1 MDGIHDTP
9 EARARALGGTVRRF
23 APMRGRVKTPDT
35 LFEARG
41 GKRALVIDPADYPAA
56 ALAARDLLAEDERLF
71 ERGGRPVILAED
83 ERGEM
88 LAHDLSPEAVAH
100 RVHAVATPLLALRL
114 RGERVLKP
122 TTLPHRVAALY
133 LALIG
138 EWNLRPLAAIGATP
152 GLRDDGAINARDG
165 YDPEAR
171 IYRHRVPRIAVPQRP
186 TRGDAEAALLKLRRL
201 LRTFPFG
208 DARLDSDGFVALD
221 LPPGHDET
229 AALAA
234 TLTAVCRA
242 DLPLAPAFCVR
253 APSISG
259 AGAGK
264 GLLARTIVAV
274 ATGRTP
280 AVATAGHDADEFD
293 KRLVG
298 LLLAGHPAVLLD
310 NINGADLKSDTL
322 ASIVTE
328 APCTLRPLGA
338 SRLVTL
344 DARPFIAVTGNG
356 LTLSEDLVRRFLVC
370 DLEPPTE
377 SPETRRFDCD
387 PVAEALR
394 RRGELLGAALT
405 IWRWGRQ
412 QGDTLPQ
419 GLPLGS
425 FGQWARWVR
434 DPLLALGCRD
444 PAERIALLKADD
456 PRRRALIEAFDAW
469 WHNHGDLPMRALD
482 LAEPVKIALDPQG
495 RGRQY
500 LIRAVARLAGTRMG
514 GYALEA
520 QREGPPS
527 KPVMLYRLRR
537 TDGSAI

>member
-1 MDGIHDTP
+1 MSADTLPEGFITVPIEDAPP
-9 EARARALGGTVRRF
+9 EA
-23 APMRGRVKTPDT
+23 
-35 LFEARG
+35 EARE

-56 ALAARDLLAEDERLF
+56 ALAVRDILAEDDRLF

-88 LAHDLSPEAVAH
+88 LTHDLSPEVVAH
-100 RVHAVATPLLALRL
+100 RVHASASPLLSLRL
-114 RGERVLKP
+114 RGQRVLKP
-122 TTLPHRVAALY
+122 ATLPHRVAALY
-133 LALIG
+133 LALVG
-138 EWNLRPLAAIGATP
+138 EWGLRPLAGIATTP
-152 GLRDDGAINARDG
+152 GLCDDGSIHARDG
-165 YDPEAR
+165 YDNGAGV
-171 IYRHRVPRIAVPQRP
+171 YRHRVPRIVVPERP
-186 TRGDAEAALLKLRRL
+186 TRSDAEAALLRLRRL
-201 LRTFPFG
+201 LRTFSFA
-208 DARLDSDGFVALD
+208 DARLDGDGFVALG

-229 AALAA
+229 AALVAM
-234 TLTAVCRA
+234 LTAACRA

-274 ATGRTP
+274 ATGRAP
-280 AVATAGHDADEFD
+280 AVATAGHDAAETD

-298 LLLAGHPAVLLD
+298 LLLAAHPTVLLD
-310 NINGADLKSDTL
+310 NVNATDLRSDTL
-322 ASIVTE
+322 ASVLTE

-344 DARPFIAVTGNG
+344 DARPFICVSGNG
-356 LTLSEDLVRRFLVC
+356 LALSEDLIRRFVVC
-370 DLEPPTE
+370 DLEPGTE
-377 SPETRRFDCD
+377 SPETRRFDTD

-405 IWRWGRQ
+405 VWRWGRQ
-412 QGDTLPQ
+412 MGDTLPQ

-425 FGQWARWVR
+425 FGQWARWCR

-444 PAERIALLKADD
+444 PAERVALLKADD
-456 PRRRALIEAFDAW
+456 PRRRALAEAFEAW
-469 WHNHGDLPMRALD
+469 WEHHRDRPMRALD
-482 LAEPVKIALDPQG
+482 LAEPVQAALDPQG

-500 LIRAVARLAGTRMG
+500 LIRAVARLAGTRVG

-520 QREGPPS
+520 QREGSPA

-537 TDGSAI
+537 TDGERA

>member
-1 MDGIHDTP
+1 MSADTLPTGFITVPIEDAPP
-9 EARARALGGTVRRF
+9 EA
-23 APMRGRVKTPDT
+23 
-35 LFEARG
+35 EARE
-41 GKRALVIDPADYPAA
+41 GKRALVIDPADLPAA
-56 ALAARDLLAEDERLF
+56 ALAVRDLLAGDERLF

-100 RVHAVATPLLALRL
+100 RVHAAASPLLSLRL
-114 RGERVLKP
+114 RGQRVLKP
-122 TTLPHRVAALY
+122 ATLPHRVAALY
-133 LALIG
+133 LALVG
-138 EWNLRPLAAIGATP
+138 EWGLRPLAGIAATP

-165 YDPEAR
+165 YDAEAR
-171 IYRHRVPRIAVPQRP
+171 IYRHRVPRIVVPECP

-201 LRTFPFG
+201 LRTFPFA
-208 DARLDSDGFVALD
+208 DAWVDGDGFTALAT
-221 LPPGHDET
+221 PPGHDET
-229 AALAA
+229 AALVAL
-234 TLTAVCRA
+234 LTAVCRA
-242 DLPLAPAFCVR
+242 DLPLAPALCVR

-264 GLLARTIVAV
+264 GLLVRTVVEVAN
-274 ATGRTP
+274 GRAP
-280 AVATAGHDADEFD
+280 AVATAGHDADELD

-310 NINGADLKSDTL
+310 NINGADLRSDTL

-328 APCTLRPLGA
+328 APCTMRPLGA
-338 SRLVTL
+338 SRLITL

-356 LTLSEDLVRRFLVC
+356 LTLSEDLVRRFVVC
-370 DLEPPTE
+370 DLEPRTE

-394 RRGELLGAALT
+394 RRGELLSAALT

-412 QGDTLPQ
+412 QGDALPQ

-425 FGQWARWVR
+425 FSQWTRWCR
-434 DPLLALGCRD
+434 DPFLALGCRD
-444 PAERIALLKADD
+444 PAERIGLLKADD

-469 WHNHGDLPMRALD
+469 WHNHGDRPVRALD
-482 LAEPVKIALDPQG
+482 LAEPVKVALDPQG

-500 LIRAVARLAGTRMG
+500 LIRAVARLAGTRVG
-514 GYALEA
+514 GFVLEA
-520 QREGPPS
+520 QREGSPA

-537 TDGSAI
+537 TDGERA

>member
-1 MDGIHDTP
+1 MSADNLPEGFVVVPIEDAPP
-9 EARARALGGTVRRF
+9 EA
-23 APMRGRVKTPDT
+23 
-35 LFEARG
+35 EARE

-56 ALAARDLLAEDERLF
+56 ALAARDLLADDPRLF

-88 LAHDLSPEAVAH
+88 LAHDLSPEVVAH
-100 RVHAVATPLLALRL
+100 RVHAVAAPLLALRL
-114 RGERVLKP
+114 RGQRVLKP

-133 LALIG
+133 LALVG
-138 EWNLRPLAAIGATP
+138 EWGLRPLAAIATTP

-165 YDPEAR
+165 YDAEAR
-171 IYRHRVPRIAVPQRP
+171 IYRHRVPRIAVPERP
-186 TRGDAEAALLKLRRL
+186 TRSDAEAALLKLRRL
-201 LRTFPFG
+201 LRTFPFA
-208 DARLDSDGFVALD
+208 DAWLDGDGFNALAT
-221 LPPGHDET
+221 PPGHDET
-229 AALAA
+229 AALVAL
-234 TLTAVCRA
+234 LTAVCRA
-242 DLPLAPAFCVR
+242 NLPLAPALCVR

-264 GLLARTIVAV
+264 GLLVRTVVAL
-274 ATGRTP
+274 ATGRAP
-280 AVATAGHDADEFD
+280 AVATAGHDAAELD

-298 LLLAGHPAVLLD
+298 LLLAAHPAVLLD
-310 NINGADLKSDTL
+310 NVNATDLRSDTL

-338 SRLVTL
+338 SRLITL

-377 SPETRRFDCD
+377 SPELRRFDTD
-387 PVAEALR
+387 PLAEALR

-412 QGDTLPQ
+412 QGDALPQ

-425 FGQWARWVR
+425 FGQWARWCR

-444 PAERIALLKADD
+444 PAERIGLLKADD

-469 WHNHGDLPMRALD
+469 WHNHGDRPVRALD
-482 LAEPVKIALDPQG
+482 LVEPVKAALDPQG

-500 LIRAVARLAGTRMG
+500 LIRAVARLAGTRVG
-514 GYALEA
+514 GFVLEA
-520 QREGPPS
+520 QRAGS
-527 KPVMLYRLRR
+527 LAKPVMLYRLRR
-537 TDGSAI
+537 TDGERA